1 MKTYMKIGRTGILRA
16 VLMATIQLAGGSAM
30 AQGPTINGSVYGG
43 GNEADV
49 KGNAEVTISAGQV
62 LQSVYGGGNVANVG
76 GSTEVNVTGGQVEN
90 DVFGGGYGQ
99 VTNVGVNVEVNI
111 GAKSVTTVGEST
123 TTQYSGNADIKGSV
137 YGGSALGSVN
147 TSTSDKTT
155 VNLYSG
161 TIHGDAYGG
170 GLGQI
175 GREAKEAVELDPAHG
190 IEAQEAVTAIE
201 PVEAMVNGNVA
212 VNQYGVKYEIK
223 TVKETEDG
231 PKIISSGRIFGCNNL
246 NGTPLGSVD
255 VTVFSTKPYNGTEH
269 AKDSWEIAAVYGGGN
284 LAAYKPAGGKET
296 TNFAHVTVKGCKV
309 ASIQQVY
316 GGGNAASTPSTK
328 VDIEGSYEIEEVFG
342 GGNGK
347 DRIQKNGTWMDNP
360 GANVG
365 FYEYEDN
372 VTGKSDTKDNRATN
386 YGYGSGEANVNI
398 NGGLIHRVFG
408 GSNTKGNVRITAVT
422 MLEDKESCNFTVDE
436 AYGGGKSAPMDAE
449 AKLLMACIPGLSA
462 AYGGAEAADVQG
474 GVTLSITNGT
484 FDRVFGGNNISGT
497 IGGPIVVNI
506 EETGCKPII
515 IGELYGGGN
524 LAGYSVY
531 GYKEVTNADGTK
543 EWKPRESSTDAGTGP
558 AKPYD
563 DPQVNIR
570 SFTSIGDVYG
580 GGYGESAVMVGNPTV
595 SINESVGTP
604 AVYPDSGN
612 DYDEK
617 GFKGKTIT
625 VDGHSVTLPNHE
637 KGKIGVINNVYGG
650 GNEAKVIGNTQ
661 IHIGT
666 KATETYHDDIE
677 HPVIGADIRG
687 NVYGG
692 GNKADVTGN
701 TNVVVGKEVTE

>member
-99 VTNVGVNVEVNI
+99 VTNVDANVEVNI
-111 GAKSVTTVGEST
+111 GAKSVTIEGEST

-175 GREAKEAVELDPAHG
+175 GREAKEAVESDPAHG

-201 PVEAMVNGNVA
+201 PVEAMVNGNVV
-212 VNQYGVKYEIK
+212 VNQHEVKYEIK

-531 GYKEVTNADGTK
+531 GYKEVTDDEGK
-543 EWKPRESSTDAGTGP
+543 KVWKPRVSETDEGIGP
-558 AKPYD
+558 TTPYNA
-563 DPQVNIR
+563 PQVNIK
-570 SFTSIGDVYG
+570 SFTSIGDIYG
-580 GGYGESAVMVGNPTV
+580 GGYGESAVMVGDPHVNV
-595 SINESVGTP
+595 NVGLGEQTNHN
-604 AVYPDSGN
+604 AAEIAENTRLSETYPIPSHT
-612 DYDEK
+612 K
-617 GFKGKTIT
+617 G
-625 VDGHSVTLPNHE
+625 E
-637 KGKIGVINNVYGG
+637 IGAINNIYGG
-650 GNEAKVIGNTQ
+650 GNAARVIGSTYVN
-661 IHIGT
+661 IGT
-666 KATETYHDDIE
+666 TTEVQLSTKEDNDATPETDE
-677 HPVIGADIRG
+677 SKLTVVGADIRG

-692 GNKADVTGN
+692 GNKAEVSGS
-701 TNVVVGKEVTE
+701 TNVTIGK

>member
-1 MKTYMKIGRTGILRA
+1 MTMMRKMTYRTIVLAAMLALGGHAA
-16 VLMATIQLAGGSAM
+16 VGVVVGG
-30 AQGPTINGSVYGG
+30 
-43 GNEADV
+43 
-49 KGNAEVTISAGQV
+49 
-62 LQSVYGGGNVANVG
+62 SVYGGGNVASVG
-76 GSTEVNVTGGQVEN
+76 VNTEVNITAGTVTK
-90 DVFGGGYGQ
+90 DVYGGGYGAATKVSGN
-99 VTNVGVNVEVNI
+99 VTVNI

-175 GREAKEAVELDPAHG
+175 GREAKDAVESDPAHG

-201 PVEAMVNGNVA
+201 AVEAMVNGNVV
-212 VNQYGVKYEIK
+212 VNQHEVKYEIK

-296 TNFAHVTVKGCKV
+296 TNFAHVTVKGCDV

-365 FYEYEDN
+365 FYEYDDN
-372 VTGKSDTKDNRATN
+372 VEGRTDTKENRASY
-386 YGYGSGEANVNI
+386 YGYGTGAANVNI
-398 NGGLIHRVFG
+398 KGGQIHRVFG

-422 MLEDKESCNFTVDE
+422 MLEDDNSCTFFKIDE

-531 GYKEVTNADGTK
+531 GYKEITDDEGKKV
-543 EWKPRESSTDAGTGP
+543 WKPRVSDTDDGAGP
-558 AKPYD
+558 ATPYNA
-563 DPQVNIR
+563 PQVNIK
-570 SFTSIGDVYG
+570 SFTSIGDIYG
-580 GGYGESAVMVGNPTV
+580 GGYGESAVMVGDPHVN
-595 SINESVGTP
+595 INVVVGDKASVDEAELGDNAQTQGG
-604 AVYPDSGN
+604 YPVPSHN
-612 DYDEK
+612 KSE
-617 GFKGKTIT
+617 
-625 VDGHSVTLPNHE
+625 
-637 KGKIGVINNVYGG
+637 IGAINNIYGG
-650 GNEAKVIGNTQ
+650 GNAAAVIGNTYVN
-661 IHIGT
+661 IGT
-666 KATETYHDDIE
+666 QSTVDYETTAE
-677 HPVIGADIRG
+677 GEASPRTGLPVKGADIRG

-692 GNKADVTGN
+692 GNKAEVSGS
-701 TNVVVGKEVTE
+701 TNVTIGK